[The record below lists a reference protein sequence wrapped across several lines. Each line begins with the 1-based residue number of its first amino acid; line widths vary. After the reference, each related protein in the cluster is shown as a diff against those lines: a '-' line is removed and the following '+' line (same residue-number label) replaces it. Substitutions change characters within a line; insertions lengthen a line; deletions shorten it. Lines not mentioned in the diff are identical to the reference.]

1 MNVLQSLFYGLISG
15 FAEFLPISSRGHQ
28 AFLKKL
34 FGTAQVEPV
43 RDMMIHI
50 AVLLAIII
58 SCGTYIVKL
67 QRQQKMKR
75 NRRSKHTDKRA
86 YYDFRLIRT
95 TFVPMILVM
104 IFHGVFSSV
113 TDNLALLALCMTIN
127 GVIVYFPNHLAH
139 GNKDSSKMSTLGAT
153 LMGICA
159 GLSAIPGISRVGA
172 AMTCAISQGADQHK
186 AYNWVLLMSIPA
198 VLFWIVVDLLTA
210 FSVGFGTITFIVF
223 IGYFLS
229 ALFAFGAAM
238 VGIYLMRFLTV
249 RVGFSGFGFYC
260 WGAAL
265 LAFILYLTA

>member
-1 MNVLQSLFYGLISG
+1 
-15 FAEFLPISSRGHQ
+15 
-28 AFLKKL
+28 
-34 FGTAQVEPV
+34 
-43 RDMMIHI
+43 
-50 AVLLAIII
+50 
-58 SCGTYIVKL
+58 
-67 QRQQKMKR
+67 
-75 NRRSKHTDKRA
+75 
-86 YYDFRLIRT
+86 
-95 TFVPMILVM
+95 
-104 IFHGVFSSV
+104 
-113 TDNLALLALCMTIN
+113 
-127 GVIVYFPNHLAH
+127 
-139 GNKDSSKMSTLGAT
+139 MSTLGAT

-210 FSVGFGTITFIVF
+210 FSVGFGTITFMVF